1 MKTTKIIT
9 TLLLTALSAPIF
21 ISCNSKDEVEKV
33 STPSSP
39 RSLTAAN
46 GKVYIVQYDGH
57 VTQLDTTNLSLGQTI
72 TVGANPDASVIVN
85 NKLYVANTGGM
96 AAVMDSTISV
106 IDLSTFKET
115 KKIKINLNPAGIKA
129 DSYGDIYV
137 VSNGNYKTIPGK
149 FQRITAGT
157 DVVTDIAVA
166 VKNFDIVG
174 DNAYISNFEYNE
186 KWEAAN
192 KTVAIYDVKNERL
205 VNANIVTTEIIKTPY
220 CIDVNPVT
228 KDIYLGVTDYTN
240 NGKMYCFKEDGTYKF
255 DFTTGLNPSKTIFSK
270 DNNSLIVLNEGKY
283 EANNAGLNL
292 YNLTTSTNTE
302 NYFLSKN
309 NRGLGDTGQDM
320 IRYGSKIYIAVY
332 KSSIVEVINANTGV
346 TIKTIPMVTLTD
358 KVTK

>member
-1 MKTTKIIT
+1 MKTTKIIIP
-9 TLLLTALSAPIF
+9 LLLTALCAPVF

-57 VTQLDTTNLSLGQTI
+57 VTQLDTANLSLGKTI

-96 AAVMDSTISV
+96 AAVMDSSISV

-115 KKIKINLNPAGIKA
+115 KKIKINMNPAGIKA

-137 VSNGNYKTIPGK
+137 VSNGNYKTISGK
-149 FQRITAGT
+149 FQRIEAGT
-157 DVVTDIAVA
+157 DKVTDIAVA

-174 DNAYISNFEYNE
+174 DNAYISNFEYDAN
-186 KWEAAN
+186 WAAAN
-192 KTVAIYDVKNERL
+192 KTVAVYDVKNEKL
-205 VNANIVTTEIIKTPY
+205 VSANIVSTDIAKTPY
-220 CIDVNPVT
+220 CIDVNPIT

-240 NGKMYCFKEDGTYKF
+240 NGKMYCFKEDGTF
-255 DFTTGLNPSKTIFSK
+255 NFEFTTGINPSKTVFSK
-270 DNNSLIVLNEGKY
+270 DNKSIVVLNEGKY
-283 EANNAGLNL
+283 EANNAGLNF
-292 YNLTTSTNTE
+292 YNLTTKANTE
-302 NYFLSKN
+302 NYFLLKN

-320 IRYGSKIYIAVY
+320 IRYGSKIYVAVY
-332 KSSIVEVINANTGV
+332 KSSIVEVIDAITG
-346 TIKTIPMVTLTD
+346 ISLKTIPMVTLTD